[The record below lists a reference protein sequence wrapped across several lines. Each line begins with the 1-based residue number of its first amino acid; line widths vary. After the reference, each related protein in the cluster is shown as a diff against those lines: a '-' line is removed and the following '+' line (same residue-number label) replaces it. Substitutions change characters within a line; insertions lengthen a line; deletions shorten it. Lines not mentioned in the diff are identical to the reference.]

1 MDLSSSQSALMAIL
15 TAEVTDL
22 RAAIHNCPFF
32 YYKNVDVR
40 VCVRAPII
48 RWSFL
53 HTFRNGG
60 AGWLQLGRPVSFPL

>member
-1 MDLSSSQSALMAIL
+1 MAIL

-22 RAAIHNCPFF
+22 RFLQYTTALF
-32 YYKNVDVR
+32 YYENVDVR

-60 AGWLQLGRPVSFPL
+60 AGLLQLGRPVSFPL